1 MLVDCGESHER
12 RLLALAC
19 VSKKSRLT
27 AACALA
33 LAALAASLLAACG
46 RDGAR
51 TPVPSPSATPAVTP
65 VAFTPV
71 AARPTPSPRP
81 PPDGLKRGGVLRFA
95 VQEPPPHLDPHQ
107 TVSSALVTW
116 GPGIAYSR
124 LFKFATGPDVSTQN
138 GEVECDLCETWSMPD
153 ALTLRVTL
161 RADALWQKAAP
172 VAGRAVTA
180 QDVVFSYGRQA
191 TPGWPNAPLMSNVA
205 NLTAVSGS
213 VIEIKLKYPDAEAL
227 ENFADAHSLI
237 VAEEAVRQSG
247 DLLRGPVVGSGP
259 WALDSSDA
267 DGAAYRANPDYYE
280 PGVPYLDGLDV
291 RVIADAGTRIAA
303 VRNRLLDMDQPLVA
317 DAKDAVAVFPALK
330 LSRVLGPGAGAAV
343 WLNASRPPL
352 GSAEVRQ
359 AVLKALDPWAAI
371 ATVWNGEGVVS
382 PGLPVRDPS
391 WMLPESEMRA
401 YFGSEGAP
409 GQPQGGSLAGASKLE
424 IKVGEFSPR
433 YVQTAET
440 FAEQLTAAGFAVEV
454 VPVTTRDFGE
464 KVWLG
469 GQYQLA
475 VGAPPPVAS
484 LNAYL
489 FSTLHSQGARN
500 THGYSSPSLD
510 ALIEKQAVEFD
521 PAARRELVLQVQR
534 DLMGAAVSFNAVTT
548 VSLWVSWDYVR
559 GFAPD
564 LYRGESGWLTH
575 LWLDMPA
582 Q

>member
-1 MLVDCGESHER
+1 MAELF
-12 RLLALAC
+12 
-19 VSKKSRLT
+19 KIPRLT
-27 AACALA
+27 AAFALA
-33 LAALAASLLAACG
+33 LVALATSLLAACG
-46 RDGAR
+46 RDSAG
-51 TPVPSPSATPAVTP
+51 TPAPTPSATPAVTA
-65 VAFTPV
+65 VAFAPV
-71 AARPTPSPRP
+71 SAPPTPSLRP
-81 PPDGLKRGGVLRFA
+81 PPDGLRRGGMLRFA

-107 TVSSALVTW
+107 TVSPALVTW

-124 LFKFATGPDVSTQN
+124 LVKFATGPDAQSRSS
-138 GEVECDLCETWSMPD
+138 EVECDLCETWEMPD
-153 ALTLRVTL
+153 SLTLRVTL
-161 RADALWQKAAP
+161 RAGARWQKAAP
-172 VAGRAVTA
+172 VAGRTVTA
-180 QDVVFSYGRQA
+180 QDIVFSYGRQA
-191 TPGWPNAPLMSNVA
+191 TPGWPNAPLMSNVEST
-205 NLTAVSGS
+205 TAVSGN

-237 VAEEAVRQSG
+237 IAEEAVRQSG
-247 DLLRGPVVGSGP
+247 DLLRGPVLGSGP
-259 WALDSSDA
+259 WSLDSSDA

-317 DAKDAVAVFPALK
+317 DARDAVAVFPALK
-330 LSRVLGPGAGAAV
+330 LTRVLDPGAGAAV

-352 GSAEVRQ
+352 DQ
-359 AVLKALDPWAAI
+359 ADIRRAVFKAFDPWTMI
-371 ATVWNGEGVVS
+371 ASVWEGEGIVS
-382 PGLPVRDPS
+382 AGLPVPDAS
-391 WMLPESEMRA
+391 WLLPESEMRA
-401 YFGSEGAP
+401 FFGTEGAP
-409 GQPQGGSLAGASKLE
+409 GQPQEGARGLKLQ

-433 YVQTAET
+433 YVQTAEK
-440 FAEQLTAAGFAVEV
+440 FAGQLTAAGFAVEV
-454 VPVTTRDFGE
+454 VHVTTRDFGE

-469 GQYQLA
+469 GDYQIA

-510 ALIEKQAVEFD
+510 ALIERQAGEFD
-521 PAARRELVLQVQR
+521 RAARKGLVLQVQQA
-534 DLMGAAVSFNAVTT
+534 LMGAEVSFNAVTK

-559 GFAPD
+559 GFAPN

-575 LWLDMPA
+575 VWLDTAA